1 MPHFYVDL
9 DNNKLITGSTS
20 TQIAPTPSLYQ
31 GDKPTLE
38 LELITRT
45 TGVMTQ
51 YTSAASAVNVRVG
64 ALGAA
69 SVASAL
75 TFSVVTLS
83 ATATATVGIT
93 SPVTATGL
101 ATMLGSITA
110 TATVGVSSPS
120 VITITPSVTTFAS
133 AQAVAYL
140 GPEAI
145 APVIYMAR
153 NPAGDRYLDVREAGT
168 PYDSSAVVYANATSS
183 AQDLSYLETA
193 AILAPES
200 WTTSPSVTHALIYRL
215 GASIGYSVTSNFVV
229 SANNVQAATS
239 VSFLTTNGTWI
250 DSTAV
255 TALSLINVKDKYSFN
270 VPYGANY
277 SHNTPSATTGSI
289 YVAPGGSLPAVGYNI
304 FRNPE
309 SANNYGMIVLKS
321 GQINSALTVAFPY
334 TFLGISVSTL
344 GINFGIPLVYTQT
357 LGQEASGLSVSESYV
372 KNYPGWNAATAGFME
387 YLNTENSVW
396 NGLMELRTCASVS
409 RADVALGLSYPVTVA
424 SKGIFAGQD
433 ISIEFEVMPD
443 GKKLVSGGQVV
454 IPNYKHWPAYAGN
467 KNVPVFLDP
476 ARAYIGRRVQTIEI
490 SSCGSE
496 YVTAPTIIISEPQDE
511 NGVTA
516 KATAQIN
523 NGKLS
528 GITITDSGTG
538 YSAAPDVF
546 VMPPISQ
553 MKYGATRTVTSVITA
568 IDRSLVLGMASGT
581 TISENSWAVLN
592 GLGNAN
598 GLAYVVSV
606 ATGGTQTTL
615 KFPYDLGAVTSVGT
629 ATLTPLIPYVRL
641 TGAVISG
648 TDSNFAVGS
657 TIPVTFSAPSCS
669 DTYAVANFTVL
680 NSGQIALSSIP
691 TPGSA
696 TTFSVV
702 TLSAY
707 SKINGITVTCAGL
720 GYWETAPTVTI
731 DNAAY
736 VPTAPGATPASISAI
751 LNGSGGIILTVTC
764 AGYGYAS
771 APNITIDA
779 PNAGNGI
786 RAVEVVTPGVGYSDG
801 TFACTV
807 SAAPTG
813 GTTAVVNF
821 VKSGTSQSFSIVNP
835 GRGYTSVPAVVVT
848 KPNLGGQVSA
858 FTVTSRGAGYLV
870 APAITLTGG
879 GGSGAA
885 AEATIDNGSITT
897 ISITTGGTGY
907 TSAPAAT
914 IDSAPSSVFYK
925 KQIDL
930 SVASVTTLLA
940 GGSSVAAFLQIEEKS
955 GADTTVL
962 AQVPI
967 TIQSR
972 IS

>member
-1 MPHFYVDL
+1 MPHYYVDL
-9 DNNKLITGSTS
+9 DNNKLITGSSS

-38 LELITRT
+38 LELLTRS

-51 YTSAASAVNVRVG
+51 YTSAASSVNVRIG
-64 ALGAA
+64 ALGSA

-83 ATATATVGIT
+83 QTATATVGIT

-110 TATVGVSSPS
+110 TATAGVNSPT

-145 APVIYMAR
+145 APVLKYSLS
-153 NPAGDRYLDVREAGT
+153 PSYDRYLEVVEAGT
-168 PYDSSAVVYANATSS
+168 PYDSSTGVFADVTSAATSFRGIVNIGVPIE
-183 AQDLSYLETA
+183 YVTG
-193 AILAPES
+193 
-200 WTTSPSVTHALIYRL
+200 PSVTHFAIFRTQSAANNTNAHTGFLC
-215 GASIGYSVTSNFVV
+215 ASPVTTSLFSDQVELLTPAGTWRFASSVTQLSQINLKNEWYATVSRGKQYNFQNPDNVFSYNTDQTNAYFLATQTINDTFAYSY
-229 SANNVQAATS
+229 SA
-239 VSFLTTNGTWI
+239 L
-250 DSTAV
+250 
-255 TALSLINVKDKYSFN
+255 
-270 VPYGANY
+270 
-277 SHNTPSATTGSI
+277 
-289 YVAPGGSLPAVGYNI
+289 
-304 FRNPE
+304 
-309 SANNYGMIVLKS
+309 VLKS
-321 GQINSALTVAFPY
+321 SQVSSALTTSYPLTICGV
-334 TFLGISVSTL
+334 SVITL
-344 GINFGIPLVYTQT
+344 GINIGPAYPEGYASPDAFFYAPSVTASLQLNDTGLVEVRSAISVQT
-357 LGQEASGLSVSESYV
+357 LSAYEKMAWRLNGTSLSDYSGQE
-372 KNYPGWNAATAGFME
+372 
-387 YLNTENSVW
+387 
-396 NGLMELRTCASVS
+396 
-409 RADVALGLSYPVTVA
+409 
-424 SKGIFAGQD
+424 
-433 ISIEFEVMPD
+433 ISLTFETTPD
-443 GKKLVSGGQVV
+443 GKQQISGGSIAISDYQHRPLEAKTKIGLVTV
-454 IPNYKHWPAYAGN
+454 YPSKAY
-467 KNVPVFLDP
+467 P
-476 ARAYIGRRVQTIEI
+476 GRRVQTIEI
-490 SSCGSE
+490 SSCGAQ
-496 YVTAPTIIISEPQDE
+496 YGTAPTILISEPEDE

-553 MKYGATRTVTSVITA
+553 MKYGAARTVTSVITA
-568 IDRSLVLGMASGT
+568 IDRRLVLGMASGT

-598 GLAYVVSV
+598 GLAYVVTV

-615 KFPYDLGAVTSVGT
+615 KFPYDLSTVTSVGT
-629 ATLTPLIPYVRL
+629 ATLTPLIPYVRV

-657 TIPVTFSAPSCS
+657 TIPVTFSTPSCS
-669 DTYAVANFTVL
+669 DTDAVANFTVL

-696 TTFSVV
+696 TTFSAV

-707 SKINGITVTCAGL
+707 KKINAITVTCAGL

-736 VPTAPGATPASISAI
+736 VPTAPGAALASISAI
-751 LNGSGGIILTVTC
+751 LNGSGGIILTVAC

-771 APNITIDA
+771 APTITIEA

-786 RAVEVVTPGVGYSDG
+786 RAVEVVTSGVGYSDG

-835 GRGYTSVPAVVVT
+835 GSGYTSVPGVVVT

-858 FTVTSRGAGYLV
+858 FTVTCKGAGYLV
-870 APAITLTGG
+870 APTITLTGG

-897 ISITTGGTGY
+897 ISITTGGAGY

-914 IDSAPSSVFYK
+914 IDSAPSSVFYR

-930 SVASVTTLLA
+930 SAASVTTLLA

-955 GADTTVL
+955 GTDTTVL
-962 AQVPI
+962 AQVPV